1 MRIGHAPDNAG
12 TRAFLVPGFVVLA
25 AIWGSSFLF
34 IKVAVAELHP
44 MYITLGRV
52 ALGAV
57 TMLALVAVLRD
68 RLPRSPRVWL
78 HLVVVGT
85 IGVAIPFTLFGYGEQ
100 RIPSLLAG
108 IWNATTPLVALPLAV
123 LVFRTEKLTLRRV
136 VGIGIGFA
144 GVLVVLGV
152 WTGVGGATLS
162 GQLMCFAASAG
173 YGVAIAYMKRFVT
186 TGRSSGLALVA
197 GQMIVATVVMAVV
210 APLTAGAPPT
220 FDQLSGEVIGSMLA
234 LGALGTGVAHLIHY
248 RNIRLVGAS
257 TASLVTYLIPLFAV
271 LIGVVVLG
279 ESVTWYQPVGT
290 LVVLSG
296 IAITQG
302 LPLRRPQLAAG
313 PLAAGE
319 PPPASIAGAASAPA
333 PGPAPPPGG
342 PAPGTPAPAPGGQ

>member
-12 TRAFLVPGFVVLA
+12 TRAFLVPGFVLLA

-85 IGVAIPFTLFGYGEQ
+85 IGVAVPFTLFGYGEQ

-136 VGIGIGFA
+136 VGIAVGFA
-144 GVLVVLGV
+144 GVLIVLGV
-152 WTGVGGATLS
+152 WTGIGGAALS
-162 GQLMCFAASAG
+162 GQLMCLAASAG
-173 YGVAIAYMKRFVT
+173 YGIAIAYMKRFVT
-186 TGRSSGLALVA
+186 TGQSSGLALVA
-197 GQMIVATVVMAVV
+197 GQMIVATVVMAVI

-220 FDQLSGEVIGSMLA
+220 FDQLSGEVVGSMVA

-271 LIGVVVLG
+271 LIGVVVLS
-279 ESVTWYQPVGT
+279 ESLTWYQPVGT

-302 LPLRRPQLAAG
+302 LPLRRPRLAAG
-313 PLAAGE
+313 TR
-319 PPPASIAGAASAPA
+319 PARDPSASAAGAAPGAASV
-333 PGPAPPPGG
+333 GPAPTPG
-342 PAPGTPAPAPGGQ
+342 AAPAPAPGGQ